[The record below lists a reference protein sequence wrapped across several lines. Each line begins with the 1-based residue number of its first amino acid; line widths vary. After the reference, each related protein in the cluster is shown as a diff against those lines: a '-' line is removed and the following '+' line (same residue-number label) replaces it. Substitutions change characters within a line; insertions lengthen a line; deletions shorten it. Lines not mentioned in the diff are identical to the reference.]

1 MKNIL
6 SKQGFIRGFL
16 SLLIIVA
23 IIYVGISFGKPYYRY
38 NTLRSHTKDML
49 LTGIDNV
56 EAVKEKVL
64 AEAAEL
70 QIPLKESNVDVTM
83 SPVSKAIKVKA
94 TWSETVDFWGYY
106 QKKLDFVMTVEG

>member
-1 MKNIL
+1 MKHIL
-6 SKQGFIRGFL
+6 SRQGFIRGFL

-38 NTLRSHTKDML
+38 NTLRSHTKDVL

-64 AEAAEL
+64 TDAAEL
-70 QIPLKESNVDVTM
+70 QIPLKESNLEVTM
-83 SPVSKAIKVKA
+83 VPMSKVIKVKA